1 MSNKKLTKKQKMVL
15 NKIDKRLRED
25 KHQQYEIK
33 DGDFVQLDVDKIL
46 NDKQRK
52 GIVFKR
58 FIKEQKGKFVQVRK
72 IDCVDNLSYV
82 DNLFN
87 VYDIKRNVSWIVG
100 SGDIMNVKR
109 EKDGGK

>member
-1 MSNKKLTKKQKMVL
+1 MSNKKLTKKQKRAL
-15 NKIDKRLRED
+15 NKIDKKLQET

-58 FIKEQKGKFVQVRK
+58 FVKEQKGKFVQVK
-72 IDCVDNLSYV
+72 SIDCVDSLSYA

-87 VYDIKRNVSWIVG
+87 VYDDKRNVSWIVG
-100 SGDIMNVKR
+100 SGDMMDAKR